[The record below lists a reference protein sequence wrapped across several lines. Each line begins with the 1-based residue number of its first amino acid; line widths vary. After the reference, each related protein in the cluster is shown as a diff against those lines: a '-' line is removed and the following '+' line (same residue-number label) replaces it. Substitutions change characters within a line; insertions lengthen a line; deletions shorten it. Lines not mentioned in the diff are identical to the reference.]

1 MQKKALFW
9 LFVYGVVFIIAT
21 NLSIPIEGV
30 FGNIMQFFGVILMLY
45 ALALIVIA
53 GKTLKKYAHSKLRK
67 SFIPDKLTN
76 KGIYACMRHPMH
88 LGIGLLP
95 LALALFSA
103 NLIAILASFLA
114 LLAAFGFVLLIEEP
128 ELLSAYKEGYFSYM
142 QKVPPF
148 SLSLK
153 CLEKGLLALQNR
165 AYIQENSKV
174 ALKGFEAKY
183 YDRLIDFITFGWY
196 KDFIKQVIKDLGLK
210 KGDFIADFG
219 AGTGRNALLMR
230 QYIGKEGKIVG
241 FEIGKEMQE
250 QFLQKTKNFDNIFLE
265 PSSILEELK
274 QEGVFDLVFLSFV
287 FHGFEQKNR
296 EKIINNAKKLLKKG
310 GVLAILDFNEFDI
323 DAAPFYVRL
332 PILFLECPLA
342 QDFIERDL
350 KKMLRAQD
358 FGEFEQ
364 KSYFKGFLRLLKAK
378 KL

>member
-9 LFVYGVVFIIAT
+9 LFIYAVIFFMAI
-21 NLSIPIEGV
+21 NFSIKIEG
-30 FGNIMQFFGVILMLY
+30 FIGSLLTILGVLLTLY
-45 ALALIVIA
+45 ALALTIIA
-53 GKTLKKYAHSKLRK
+53 GKTLKKYAHKKPRD
-67 SFIPDKLTN
+67 SFIPNKLTN
-76 KGIYACMRHPMH
+76 KGIYSCMRHPMH

-95 LALALFSA
+95 LALALISN
-103 NLIAILASFLA
+103 NLVAILAA
-114 LLAAFGFVLLIEEP
+114 LLALSSAFGFVLIIEEP
-128 ELLSAYKEGYFSYM
+128 ELIKDYKEEYFDYM

-148 SLSLK
+148 SLDLR

-183 YDRLIDFITFGWY
+183 YDKLIDLITFGWY
-196 KDFIKQVIKDLGLK
+196 KKFIAKVIEDLHLK

-250 QFLQKTKNFDNIFLE
+250 QFLQKAKNFDNIILE
-265 PSSILEELK
+265 PSSILEEVK
-274 QEGVFDLVFLSFV
+274 QENAFDVVFLSFV

-296 EKIINNAKKLLKKG
+296 EKILQNAKKLLKKG
-310 GVLAILDFNEFDI
+310 GTLAILDFNEFDI
-323 DAAPFYVRL
+323 EAAPFYIRI

-342 QDFIERDL
+342 QDFIERNL
-350 KKMLRAQD
+350 QEMLSKEG
-358 FGEFEQ
+358 FGAFEQ
-364 KSYFKGFLRLLKAK
+364 KSYFKGYLRLMKAK